1 MRLLVQ
7 SSRRFFYRHPGQLLL
22 ALVGIAAGV
31 AVVTGVALMRDVLIN
46 ALDLAGE
53 ELAGRDSVRVHHPSG
68 RIDESLLADL
78 ATRPGAPELV
88 PAIAARARHD
98 GRILELLA
106 TDPIAVGGETGM
118 GLDGNQINALMRNRA
133 GVAMNE
139 ATARRL
145 AKSEGDHI
153 DLRIAGA
160 NHQLELTAILARGR
174 ALDDRLL
181 MDIGSAQE
189 VLGRQGEL
197 SWIEAPAGS
206 RAWLE
211 AELPEGVRIESAGER
226 RDAAARLTEGM
237 RANLTAMS
245 LLSLAVGLFV
255 IYSVLSF
262 LLVQRRRAVGM
273 LRAVGVT
280 RGQITGLLATE
291 TFILAGL
298 GALIGLVLG
307 TVLADQLLT
316 LVRQPIAE
324 LYRLVPAAQT
334 RPTVTLYLAIWALAV
349 ALALGST
356 LAVWLEARRIPPG
369 QLVRQDRDPTGTRPG
384 LYAAAT
390 GLLITGMAV
399 TLLSAGLAAA
409 LGGLFLALMG
419 CALLAPRAG
428 MLLLRLMRWP
438 LKHKL
443 AGRALGMLA
452 TSRRRIAPALAAL
465 SMALALSAG
474 IGMMVLGFRVTVDD
488 WIERLLRA
496 EAYVTVSQGVIDAEL
511 TERIGELEGIA
522 AVSSARQHHLPD
534 GRVLI
539 AYDLPAD
546 AWDGFELVAGDPG
559 PAREAF
565 MAGEA
570 VLVTEPFAR
579 RQDKTIGDEIVIE
592 SGDHRHSLPIAAVY
606 RDYGSDQGAIAVNAD
621 DYRDWFDDEVR
632 DSLGLYFHETGDIER
647 WRQRLEAIDERIVVT
662 TPEQVRAQTLV
673 VFDRTF
679 RISWALAALVGII
692 ALIALVSALLALGLE
707 RRRDHATL
715 RALGLTRR
723 GLTGLVVSQ
732 TTGLAAAS
740 ALVAAP
746 LAIAIHAGLTLVV
759 QPRAFG
765 WSLPLS
771 LPLPPLGAML
781 MLALAAGLIAGLYPA
796 WQIASR
802 NPSSEL
808 RSRG

>member
-1 MRLLVQ
+1 MRLLIQ

-22 ALVGIAAGV
+22 ALIGIAAGV

-53 ELAGRDSVRVHHPSG
+53 ELAGRESVRVQHPSG

-78 ATRPGAPELV
+78 ATRPGAPVLV
-88 PAIAARARHD
+88 PVITARARFD
-98 GRILELLA
+98 DRVLELLA
-106 TDPIAVGGETGM
+106 TDPMSLGGDTGM
-118 GLDGNQINALMRNRA
+118 GLDGEQINALMRTA
-133 GVAMNE
+133 SGVAMNA
-139 ATARRL
+139 ATAERL
-145 AKSEGDHI
+145 ALDEGE
-153 DLRIAGA
+153 LLTVRIAGA
-160 NHQLELTAILARGR
+160 EHELEVAAILARGR

-181 MDIGSAQE
+181 MDVAMGQDA
-189 VLGRQGEL
+189 LGRQGEL

-206 RAWLE
+206 LEWLRTQ
-211 AELPEGVRIESAGER
+211 LPDEFRIETAGER

-237 RANLTAMS
+237 RANLSAMS

-262 LLVQRRRAVGM
+262 LLVQRRRAFGM

-280 RGQITGLLATE
+280 RGQIIGLLAAE

-298 GALIGLVLG
+298 GALLGLALG
-307 TVLADQLLT
+307 TMLADQLLG

-334 RPTVTLYLAIWALAV
+334 RPTVTLYLMVWMLAV
-349 ALALGST
+349 VLAQAST
-356 LAVWLEARRIPPG
+356 LAVWREARRIPPG
-369 QLVRQDRDPTGTRPG
+369 QLVRHEREPHDGRPG
-384 LYAAAT
+384 LYPAAA
-390 GLLITGMAV
+390 GLLIAGVAV
-399 TLLSAGLAAA
+399 TALSGGLAAA

-419 CALLAPRAG
+419 CAVLAPPAG
-428 MLLLRLMRWP
+428 MLLLRLMRRP
-438 LKHKL
+438 LKRCL

-488 WIERLLRA
+488 WIDRLLRA
-496 EAYVTVSQGVIDAEL
+496 EAYVTVSQGVIDPAL
-511 TERIGELEGIA
+511 TERIDSLDGIA
-522 AVSSARQHHLPD
+522 ALSSARQRVLPD

-546 AWDGFELVAGDPG
+546 AWDGFELVAGA
-559 PAREAF
+559 PATARAAF

-570 VLVTEPFAR
+570 VLITEPFAR
-579 RQDKTIGDEIVIE
+579 RQDKGVGDEITIKAAE
-592 SGDHRHSLPIAAVY
+592 HRVSLPVAAIY
-606 RDYGSDQGAIAVNAD
+606 RDYGSDQGAIAVDAAH
-621 DYRDWFDDEVR
+621 YRQWFDDEVR

-647 WRQRLEAIDERIVVT
+647 WRQRLQTIDERIVLT
-662 TPEQVRAQTLV
+662 SRDQVRDQTLA

-679 RISWALAALVGII
+679 RISWALAVLVGII

-740 ALVAAP
+740 ALVAVP
-746 LAIAIHAGLTLVV
+746 LATAIHVGLTLVV

-765 WSLPLS
+765 WTLPLS
-771 LPLPPLGAML
+771 LPVAPSGAMTL
-781 MLALAAGLIAGLYPA
+781 LALLAGLLAGLYPA

-802 NPSSEL
+802 NPSTEL
-808 RSRG
+808 RSR